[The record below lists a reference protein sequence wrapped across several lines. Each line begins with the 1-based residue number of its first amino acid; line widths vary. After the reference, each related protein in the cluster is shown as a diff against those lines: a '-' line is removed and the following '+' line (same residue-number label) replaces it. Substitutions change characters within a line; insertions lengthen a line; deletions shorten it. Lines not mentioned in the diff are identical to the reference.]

1 MISEIDISKK
11 VYSESIIRR
20 YRGQSN
26 SVLFCTMS
34 YNMKLYII
42 DILHKF
48 EFRKAVPYFK
58 SISYHWINRSGRLFD
73 MVRSQR
79 VLLQEDFTI
88 PGKAVRFPERRP
100 AGIVKSF
107 FYVRIVSLW
116 EGKDHG

>member
-20 YRGQSN
+20 YREHGD
-26 SVLFCTMS
+26 SVLFCTMP
-34 YNMKLYII
+34 YNRKPFII

-48 EFRKAVPYFK
+48 EFRKVIPYFK

-73 MVRSQR
+73 TMRSQR
-79 VLLQEDFTI
+79 IILQEDFTI
-88 PGKAVRFPERRP
+88 PGKFVRFPERRP

-107 FYVRIVSLW
+107 FYVLVCSSLGGIIV
-116 EGKDHG
+116 

>member
-20 YRGQSN
+20 YREQRY
-26 SVLFCTMS
+26 SVLFCTLY
-34 YNMKLYII
+34 YNRKPYII

-73 MVRSQR
+73 TMRSRR

-88 PGKAVRFPERRP
+88 PGKVASFPERRP

-107 FYVRIVSLW
+107 FYVRNNSLW
-116 EGKDHG
+116 EEIK